1 MDKMATRTRCKA
13 CNGSGKVMG
22 GGMMMAECDDCEGA
36 GRIAIVKDDMN
47 ELNVR
52 TTESYKKAIEEI
64 RAMSSSI
71 TEEQAKKMFDQEL
84 EKIEKKENGKNSKN
98 KKE

>member
-1 MDKMATRTRCKA
+1 MAKRTRCTV

-22 GGMMMAECDDCEGA
+22 GGMMPAECDECEGL
-36 GRIAIVKDDMN
+36 GRVAIVQDDIE

-52 TTESYKKAIEEI
+52 MTESYKKAIDEI
-64 RAMSSSI
+64 RAMNSSI

-84 EKIEKKENGKNSKN
+84 EKIEKKENGKNIKS

>member
-1 MDKMATRTRCKA
+1 MATRTRCKI

-22 GGMMMAECDDCEGA
+22 GGMMMTECDECEGV
-36 GRIAIVKDDMN
+36 GRVAVIKDDIG

-64 RAMSSSI
+64 CAINSSI

-84 EKIEKKENGKNSKN
+84 EKIEKKENVKNIKN